1 MSLVIHIGYHK
12 TATTWLQRRVF
23 TPQMGFA
30 SLLDHGDVDRLIIKP
45 HDLDFDPKP
54 ARDSLQIQ
62 QQSKPPNTCPIVS
75 SETLSGHPFYG
86 GKQSAAI
93 ARRLHDIAP
102 DARILVTVRSQE
114 TMLPSVYMQYLQRGG
129 TLSHQAFFAG
139 SGGYGYPGFE
149 PTHFSYDRLIALYQS
164 LFSAVHV
171 MTYEHLAA
179 SPDQALSQLS
189 AVLGHPIPTLGKTEG
204 ERVSASLPQ
213 AVAPLLRRINHARKS
228 TLNPS
233 PAIAL
238 SREPGW
244 MHRALAAGAGFA
256 HPLLT
261 ARPVDAYVKAHFN
274 GMFTGSNQ
282 RLNQITGGQLDLSA
296 YP

>member
-1 MSLVIHIGYHK
+1 MSLAIHIGYHK
-12 TATTWLQRRVF
+12 TATTWLQKRVF

-30 SLLDHGDVDRLIIKP
+30 TLLDHGEVDRLIIKP
-45 HDLDFDPKP
+45 HDLYFEPKP
-54 ARDSLQIQ
+54 AREALQIQ
-62 QQSKPPNTCPIVS
+62 QQIKLSNTCAIVS

-86 GKQSAAI
+86 GQQSAAI
-93 ARRLHDIAP
+93 ARRLRDIAP
-102 DARILVTVRSQE
+102 DARILITVRSQE

-149 PTHFSYDRLIALYQS
+149 PTHFCYDRLISLYQS
-164 LFSAVHV
+164 LFNTVHV
-171 MTYEHLAA
+171 MTYEQLAA
-179 SPDQALSQLS
+179 APDQTLSQLS
-189 AVLGHPIPTLGKTEG
+189 AALSHPIPALDKTEG

-244 MHRALAAGAGFA
+244 MYRALAAGAELA

-274 GMFTGSNQ
+274 GMFTDSNQ
-282 RLNQITGGQLDLSA
+282 RLNQITGRQLDLSA